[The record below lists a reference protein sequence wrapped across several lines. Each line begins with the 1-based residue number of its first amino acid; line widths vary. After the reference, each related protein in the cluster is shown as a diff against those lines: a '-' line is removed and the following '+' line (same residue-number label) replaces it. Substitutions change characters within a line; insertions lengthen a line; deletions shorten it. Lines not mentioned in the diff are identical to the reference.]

1 MVNRLEKSGIPHSQA
16 YKKPERF
23 KEKGLVIT
31 VKKNEKP
38 SDKDEA
44 EKEGKDVS
52 TLNEKEDNSIKPLRD
67 FTIINNTNINN
78 ITNSNDKKPH
88 KKIEIE
94 IFSKDLDNKNNRQND
109 EDEDSMDNEI
119 IPLF

>member
-78 ITNSNDKKPH
+78 ITNSNDKKPN